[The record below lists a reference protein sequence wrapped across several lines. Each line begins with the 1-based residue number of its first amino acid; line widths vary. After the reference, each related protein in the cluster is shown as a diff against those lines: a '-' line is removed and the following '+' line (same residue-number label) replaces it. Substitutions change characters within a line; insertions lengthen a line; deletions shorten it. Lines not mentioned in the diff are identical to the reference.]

1 MTIAGGGH
9 VPTLPHTLMA
19 PMAIFC
25 SLSLSRDHISI
36 KFAIFVVG
44 VVFVGREEVVKS
56 FLSVLPFEGND
67 ELFNRDTMFYPSDNQ
82 VPLGMAEG

>member
-9 VPTLPHTLMA
+9 APTLPHTFMA

-25 SLSLSRDHISI
+25 SISRDRISI
-36 KFAIFVVG
+36 KFTFFVVG
-44 VVFVGREEVVKS
+44 VVFVGREEVVKL

-67 ELFNRDTMFYPSDNQ
+67 ELFNQDTMLYPSENQ
-82 VPLGMAEG
+82 VPLWMAEG